1 MKQSFELLAPAGS
14 FEILKAVIEAGA
26 DAVYVGG
33 SRFGARAYANNFTE
47 EELLEAIDYVHIR
60 GKKLF
65 LTVNTLLKNKEMGQ
79 ELYDYLLPYYER
91 GLDAVI
97 VQDLGAISFL
107 KKHFPNLPIHTS
119 TQMTIT
125 GVEGANVL
133 KDLGAERIVLAREL
147 SIAEMKEIKEQTG
160 VELEAFIHGAL
171 CYSYSG
177 QCLFSSILGGRSGNR
192 GRCAQPCR
200 LPYAVLNEEKKEYK
214 KESYVLS
221 LKDLCGIEYLKQL
234 RDAGVYSLKIE
245 GRMKQ
250 VSYAAGVVSLY
261 RKYIDLEQNI
271 SKEDWKQLYE
281 LGNRCGFTNTYFE
294 KQNDKSM
301 ITFEKPSYE
310 KSNEALH
317 QSIEARFTGTK
328 NQLPIQGE
336 LFAIKGQPLALT
348 LFYKAYCAY
357 VCGEEVAEAKN
368 KPLLR
373 EDVEKRIKK
382 TGDSPFVLETLHI
395 DMDTDI
401 FVPNGVL
408 NQLKRDALA
417 QLEEQLLQGFRRNLN
432 TITQNKVD
440 ESRKKILHEK
450 ILDVQSQGEVE
461 KIELNP
467 PSYEYTKM
475 QETLKNEQLKKNY
488 PTSQETIY
496 IASCET
502 KEQFDILLNN
512 QKISIIY
519 ADAQM
524 YTREHFIS
532 ELEQDI
538 TLAHKAKKE
547 VYLKL
552 PAIFR
557 KKTAEFYKSKAEA
570 LNLLGLDGF
579 VVRNYESIGFVKTYF
594 PKADMV
600 IDHTLYTY
608 NNQAKEAF
616 SEIGIVRD
624 TVPLE
629 LNKKE
634 IFHRDNTNS
643 EIVIYGHYPLMT
655 TAGCVHK
662 NTMSCDKRSQIT
674 YLKDRYQVL
683 FPVKNYCNDC
693 YNIIYNSVPLSL
705 IKEQSALKEMH
716 ISFFRLDFTIETGM
730 QTQDILD
737 FLEGN
742 NKQSFSCTSGHY
754 KRGVE

>member
-1 MKQSFELLAPAGS
+1 MKQNFELLAPAGY

-47 EELLEAIDYVHIR
+47 EELLEAIDYVHLR

-65 LTVNTLLKNKEMGQ
+65 LTVNTLLKNKEIGQ
-79 ELYDYLLPYYER
+79 ELYEYLLPYYER

-119 TQMTIT
+119 TQMTVT
-125 GVEGANVL
+125 GVEGAKLL
-133 KDLGAERIVLAREL
+133 KELGAERIVLAREL
-147 SIAEMKEIKEQTG
+147 SISEMKEIREKTG

-200 LPYAVLNEEKKEYK
+200 LPYAVLDEAKKEYK

-221 LKDLCGIEYLKQL
+221 LKDLCGIDYLKQL

-250 VSYAAGVVSLY
+250 VSYAAGVVSFY
-261 RKYIDLEQNI
+261 RKYIDLEQQV
-271 SKEDWKQLYE
+271 SEQDRKHLYE
-281 LGNRCGFTNTYFE
+281 LGNRCGFTSTYFE
-294 KQNDKSM
+294 EQNDKSM
-301 ITFEKPSYE
+301 ITFDKPSYE
-310 KSNEALH
+310 KSNESLH
-317 QSIEARFTGTK
+317 QSIEARFTGVK
-328 NQLPIQGE
+328 SRLPIQGE

-348 LFYKAYCAY
+348 VFYKDVCAY
-357 VCGEEVAEAKN
+357 VSGEEVAEAKN

-373 EDVEKRIKK
+373 EDVEKRMKK
-382 TGDSPFVLETLHI
+382 TGDSPFVFESLHI
-395 DMDTDI
+395 DMDADI

-408 NQLKRDALA
+408 NQLRRDALA
-417 QLEEQLLQGFRRNLN
+417 QLEQQLLQGFRRSLGDIADIQNQRRMQNLEMHV
-432 TITQNKVD
+432 K
-440 ESRKKILHEK
+440 R
-450 ILDVQSQGEVE
+450 
-461 KIELNP
+461 
-467 PSYEYTKM
+467 
-475 QETLKNEQLKKNY
+475 QENLV
-488 PTSQETIY
+488 Y

-502 KEQFDILLNN
+502 KEQFHVLLKCE
-512 QKISIIY
+512 KISIIY

-524 YTREHFIS
+524 YTKESLIL
-532 ELEQDI
+532 ELEKDI
-538 TLAHKAKKE
+538 LSAHKAKKAL
-547 VYLKL
+547 YLKL

-557 KKTAEFYKSKAEA
+557 KRTADFYKEKAEA
-570 LNLLGLDGF
+570 LKTLGLDGF
-579 VVRNYESIGFVKTYF
+579 VVRNYESIGFVKEHF
-594 PKADMV
+594 AKADMV

-608 NNQAKEAF
+608 NNDAKKAF
-616 SEIGIVRD
+616 AEFGIVRD

-634 IFHRDNTNS
+634 IRHRDNQNS
-643 EIVIYGHYPLMT
+643 EMVIYGHYPLMT

-662 NTMSCDKRSQIT
+662 NTRACDKKAQIT

-693 YNIIYNSVPLSL
+693 YNVVYNSVPVSL
-705 IKEQSALKEMH
+705 IKEQEALKGMQ
-716 ISFFRLDFTIETGM
+716 ISFFRLDFTIETEKE
-730 QTQDILD
+730 TEHIID
-737 FLEGN
+737 FLEG
-742 NKQSFSCTSGHY
+742 KSMQISSCTAGHY